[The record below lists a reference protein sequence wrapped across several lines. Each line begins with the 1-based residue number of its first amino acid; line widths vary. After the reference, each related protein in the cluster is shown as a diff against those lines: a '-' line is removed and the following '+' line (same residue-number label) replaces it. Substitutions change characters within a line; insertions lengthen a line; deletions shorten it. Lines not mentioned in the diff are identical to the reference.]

1 MSAVACIV
9 EGHSE
14 VAALPLLLDRI
25 GPWMNAE
32 GYVRIARP
40 PVRVPRDGFLRKET
54 EFVRYLRLA
63 AEKVGPGD
71 GVLVLLDA
79 DKDCPAELGPAT
91 RIRAERMLPD
101 RRVSVVLVKCE
112 YEAWLIAGARSLER
126 VDLLADEED
135 EPLPDPESVLGAKAW
150 LDRRVSS
157 GYSTRVDQPRLSAAV
172 DLDAIAAASR
182 SFRKLCSDWQRLTRP
197 APPPR
202 PAAGSRRGDR

>member
-14 VAALPLLLDRI
+14 VAALPILLDRI
-25 GPWMNAE
+25 GPWLGLE
-32 GYVRIARP
+32 GFVSVARP
-40 PVRVPRDGFLRKET
+40 PVRVPREGFLRRDS

-63 AEKVGPGD
+63 AAKVGAGD

-91 RIRAERMLPD
+91 RARAERVLPD

-126 VDLLADEED
+126 VDRLGDD
-135 EPLPDPESVLGAKAW
+135 GVPPDPESILGAKSW
-150 LDRRVSS
+150 LDRRMSS
-157 GYSTRVDQPRLSAAV
+157 GYSTRIDQPRLSAVV
-172 DLDAIAAASR
+172 DLESISAASR
-182 SFRKLCSDWQRLTRP
+182 SFRKLVADWKRLSRP
-197 APPPR
+197 APSP
-202 PAAGSRRGDR
+202 PAASDA